1 MSRSSSQRHRIAT
14 LGWVAALGLVTGS
27 AMAAD
32 HIDFPQSVG
41 GGVQMRPDAQ
51 ITDFYIFVSGTKL
64 VMVMDLHPFMAPAG
78 LTYTFPTDVHYR
90 FNVDLNSAVTIG
102 TDVISKEFGGV
113 ISNPAGISE
122 DMVFDI
128 TFNANNKPTL
138 NVTGANSTRCE
149 AARVKTRLFTGLR
162 GEPFIFSSLVRNNV
176 ASIIVEL
183 PLNAV
188 VQNQSKLLAWATAT
202 VDLPSGSFQE
212 LGARAFRSQFPPY
225 VNINALHPSQ
235 HVAAGFAPADVV
247 IIDTSKPTAFPNG
260 RALSD
265 DVVDIVATF
274 VSLPTDRNAANAEIA
289 NCAPGGAD
297 YPCPVPVSATAD
309 DVRILGRFPY
319 VGRPYTSAER
329 AAPSSAID

>member
-1 MSRSSSQRHRIAT
+1 MIRSSSRHRIAA
-14 LGWVAALGLVTGS
+14 LGCVAALGLTAGS

-32 HIDFPQSVG
+32 HIDFPRSVSG
-41 GGVQMRPDAQ
+41 GEQMRPDAQ
-51 ITDFYIFVSGTKL
+51 ITDFFIFVNGNKL
-64 VMVMDLHPFMAPAG
+64 AMVMDLHPFMAPAAP
-78 LTYTFPTDVHYR
+78 TYTFPTDVHYR
-90 FNVDLNSAVTIG
+90 FNLDLNSAVTVG

-122 DMVFDI
+122 DMVFDV
-128 TFNANNKPTL
+128 TFDAKNKPTL
-138 NVTGANSTRCE
+138 NVTGAN
-149 AARVKTRLFTGLR
+149 AARCDAAKTKARLFTGLR

-176 ASIIVEL
+176 ASIIIEV
-183 PLNAV
+183 PLAQV

-202 VDLPSGSFQE
+202 VDLPSGSYQE
-212 LGARAFRSQFPPY
+212 MGARAFRSQFTPF

-235 HVAAGFAPADVV
+235 HVANGFSPADVV
-247 IIDTSKPTAFPNG
+247 IIDTNKPTAFPNG

-265 DVVDIVATF
+265 DVVDIVNTFTSLAT
-274 VSLPTDRNAANAEIA
+274 DHNAANAEIA

-297 YPCPVPVSATAD
+297 FPCPVPVSATAD

-319 VGRPYTSAER
+319 VGKPYTPEDR